1 MIAVV
6 DASTAVEIV
15 FQRTA
20 ADKLSNALREAD
32 WVLAP
37 YLFVSEV
44 NNTFWKYHRLGG
56 LSIRDCEQ
64 RLEQTL
70 SLPDDFVNEMDIF
83 REAFKQSCTSSQA
96 VYDMMYAIIARR
108 NNATLLTIDKKRTQM
123 AKRLSIVLI

>member
-6 DASTAVEIV
+6 DASAAVEIV

-37 YLFVSEV
+37 HLFVSEV
-44 NNTFWKYHRLGG
+44 TNTFWKYHRLGG
-56 LSIRDCEQ
+56 LSIRDCEK
-64 RLEQTL
+64 RLEQAL

-83 REAFKQSCTSSQA
+83 REAFK
-96 VYDMMYAIIARR
+96 
-108 NNATLLTIDKKRTQM
+108 
-123 AKRLSIVLI
+123 